1 MAQTNKNELDE
12 QVENTCEEVKENG
25 KEKTEKKSCRKDKL
39 NEKELAEKNKKIT
52 ELEEALKESEDKYLR
67 MLAKYDNF
75 RKRDQKEKETIYAD
89 AKAETVENLLTVLDN
104 LERASAVD
112 VANSDAQSVVDGV
125 NNILKQA
132 SETFG
137 KMGVEEIPALG
148 EQFNPELHN
157 AVMHEDNEDYG
168 ENTISDVFLKGYK
181 LGDKVIRH
189 SVVKVMN

>member
-25 KEKTEKKSCRKDKL
+25 KEKTEKRSCRKDKL

-67 MLAKYDNF
+67 MLAEYDNF
-75 RKRDQKEKETIYAD
+75 RKRAQKEKETIYAD